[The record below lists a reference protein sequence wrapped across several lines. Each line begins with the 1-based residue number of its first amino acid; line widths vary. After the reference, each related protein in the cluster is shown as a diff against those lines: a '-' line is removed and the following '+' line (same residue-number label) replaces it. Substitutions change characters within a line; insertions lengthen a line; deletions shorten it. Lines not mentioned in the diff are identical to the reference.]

1 MDLLDKFGKFKSWRL
16 FKTEYS
22 LNHTFYFHWLQLT
35 DTIPK
40 AWKYIARNDIN
51 NNDSLAIKD
60 HHIIQKT
67 RIVSINKLNCERIIL
82 KFDFKY
88 RK

>member
-1 MDLLDKFGKFKSWRL
+1 MDLLDKFEKFKSWRL

-35 DTIPK
+35 N
-40 AWKYIARNDIN
+40 AWKYIARNNIN
-51 NNDSLAIKD
+51 NNGSPTIKD
-60 HHIIQKT
+60 HHIIRRT
-67 RIVSINKLNCERIIL
+67 RKVSINKLNCERIIL